1 MNSPIRNQDLAKQA
15 PHSPRHRIAGF
26 AIASR
31 AVDKCRAS
39 LAGTPGAY
47 HYGCPL
53 DTMLFRFKGI
63 TGEQFKTAVQNSNDY
78 EDVGNWLLVNGTIKT
93 PDEIKAWSD
102 EMEASNPMENPK
114 KRAYFIENCYKL
126 GLHPETNTT
135 FDWLEADDEATFN
148 RKPATL
154 NFVPTL

>member
-63 TGEQFKTAVQNSNDY
+63 TCAQFKRAVQDSNNY
-78 EDVGNWLLVNGTIKT
+78 EDIGQWLLTNGISKT
-93 PDEIKAWSD
+93 PEEINTWSD
-102 EMEASNPMENPK
+102 EMEAANPMGIPE
-114 KRAYFIENCYKL
+114 KRGYFIENCSRL
-126 GLHPETNTT
+126 GLDPQTNTT
-135 FDWLEADDEATFN
+135 FDWLEADDRISFN
-148 RKPATL
+148 REAATL
-154 NFVPTL
+154 RCVSFP